1 MGSRSDSIKDPIY
14 YPSMQEITAM
24 TEASGTTT
32 GTAAETTS
40 ATVTEGSER
49 SRGSAG
55 SQDLGLEEGNSLK
68 VPRKFIT
75 NWRQACDRTRDRT
88 KDLLKRWRTVSSN
101 VDETIVGPPVP
112 NKQLDH
118 PGWSVHV
125 WTTWVSRFP
134 SDENLAAIE
143 ESGAAKGGNLKDLAA
158 IQRDKFSHF
167 FAYLLD
173 HDQDGFVNR
182 KDFRMLSERLRRFAD
197 WSWNGPEY
205 LRLMEAEQGLAE
217 LILQEKHYDASEDGK
232 KISLDE
238 WLRWW
243 AKVVA
248 PTGGTSYNDIPF
260 WLKIL
265 PRIFFLAINSSSSG
279 IISKTELGSFYGSV
293 VGLDSN
299 RIAKCLDIAYN
310 TMTSNGDHPLGWPQ
324 YQLVF
329 ANFLFGRGPFGPG
342 EHFLGLTDSCIIR
355 GNNAP
360 FPIDYA
366 AMNTPKDKLEVYS
379 PHCRSARRSVVV

>member
-14 YPSMQEITAM
+14 YPSMQEAATTI
-24 TEASGTTT
+24 EASGTGT
-32 GTAAETTS
+32 GTAMETTS
-40 ATVTEGSER
+40 VTEGSQR

-55 SQDLGLEEGNSLK
+55 SQDLGLEETNSLK

-88 KDLLKRWRTVSSN
+88 KDLLKRWRTAPSN
-101 VDETIVGPPVP
+101 VDEVIVDAPIL

-134 SDENLAAIE
+134 SDDNLGPGGG
-143 ESGAAKGGNLKDLAA
+143 SGGNLKDLAP
-158 IQRDKFSHF
+158 IQRDKFGHM

-173 HDQDGFVNR
+173 HDKDGFVNR

-217 LILQEKHYDASEDGK
+217 LILQEKRYEPEDGRG
-232 KISLDE
+232 ISLDE

-243 AKVVA
+243 ARVVA
-248 PTGGTSYNDIPF
+248 PAGGTSYNDIPF

-265 PRIFFLAINSSSSG
+265 PRIFFLAINGSASG
-279 IISKTELGSFYGSV
+279 IISKKELGSFYGSV
-293 VGLDSN
+293 VGLDMN

-310 TMTSNGDHPLGWPQ
+310 SMTSNGDYPLGWPQ

-342 EHFLGLTDSCIIR
+342 EHFIGMTDSCIIR
-355 GNNAP
+355 GNNVP